1 MGTFLFYIFEVS
13 LCLILFYFL
22 FRMCFKADTL
32 FRTNRYLLLIGTLG
46 CVWLPMVQLDIPH
59 AELWQQPISTV
70 RSLLVEKEVSETN
83 SYQTTGEKAVSVIS
97 KAGNADR
104 SQSVEVKPAHYLT
117 TISWSTVIG
126 VLYVTGAGVVLFFF
140 LLSTWRMFRLIRRY
154 QGCEYRGFHLV
165 IYPGKTVSFSWGNT
179 IVLSQEDYEKHAQ
192 EILLHEQMHLHYR
205 HTFDLLWMEILL
217 VFQWF
222 NPAVWLLMRDL
233 REIHEFEA
241 DNGVLTHGVD
251 ATQYQLLLVK
261 KSVGTRLYSMAN
273 GFNHSKLKNRIN
285 MMLKKRT
292 SNWARLKLLLLVPVA
307 AGTMYAF
314 AQPEVKKTVEQVAK
328 PESVLQYSLYPDDSW
343 ELLEQYFERKR
354 KDAWGE
360 NEPTKVKEKDVHLF
374 FVNLNNQIMLDSE
387 YLETGDE
394 VKNVDF
400 LRKQLTDLLRRDY
413 EQAKR
418 DKRPL
423 SSIIAVRYDI
433 GSQAG
438 AMKSY
443 LSTIKEVYLQLRQE
457 VATSLGGAS
466 EEQLDKIF
474 PILVQFMNPQTFG
487 KLPSANRDVPL
498 PIEVCLY
505 ESLDNNFKSLKDI
518 SLSDLEKEIIAY
530 KASAVGDIHISF
542 KVKPEMQVGM
552 VQNVKETIN
561 RAYKKSIKTE

>member
-22 FRMCFKADTL
+22 FRMFFKADTL

-46 CVWLPMVQLDIPH
+46 CIWLPMVQLNIPH
-59 AELWQQPISTV
+59 AELWQQPVSTV
-70 RSLLVEKEVSETN
+70 RSLLVEKEVSETE
-83 SYQTTGEKAVSVIS
+83 SYQATAEKAVLGTEGAHI
-97 KAGNADR
+97 AGQ
-104 SQSVEVKPAHYLT
+104 SQSVAVQPDHYLS
-117 TISWSTVIG
+117 TISWSTAIG
-126 VLYVTGAGVVLFFF
+126 VLYVTGAGVVLLFF
-140 LLSTWRMFRLIRRY
+140 LLSTWRMFRLIRHY
-154 QGCEYRGFHLV
+154 PGYEYRGFHLV
-165 IYPGKTVSFSWGNT
+165 IYPGRIISFSWGNT

-192 EILLHEQMHLHYR
+192 EVLLHEQMHLHYR

-292 SNWARLKLLLLVPVA
+292 SNWARLKLLLFVPVA

-314 AQPEVKKTVEQVAK
+314 AQPEVRKTVEQVVK
-328 PESVLQYSLYPDDSW
+328 PESVTQDSLYSDDSW

-354 KDAWGE
+354 KDVWGE
-360 NEPTKVKEKDVHLF
+360 SEPTKVKEKDVHRF
-374 FVNLNNQIMLDSE
+374 FVNMNNQIMLDNE
-387 YLETGDE
+387 YIKTGD
-394 VKNVDF
+394 VDKNVDF
-400 LRKQLTDLLRRDY
+400 LRKQLTNLLRKDY

-423 SSIIAVRYDI
+423 NSIIAVRYDL

-443 LSTIKEVYLQLRQE
+443 LSAIKEVYLQLRQE
-457 VATSLGGAS
+457 AATDLGGAS
-466 EEQLDKIF
+466 EEQMDKIF

-487 KLPSANRDVPL
+487 ELPSKNRDTPL

-505 ESLDNNFKSLKDI
+505 GSLGNNPKSLKDI
-518 SLSDLEKEIIAY
+518 SLSELEKEIIAY
-530 KASAVGDIHISF
+530 KASAVGGIHVSF

-552 VQNVKETIN
+552 VQDVKEAMK
-561 RAYKKSIKTE
+561 RAYNKQ